1 MNIVL
6 RELKS
11 IRRSLIIWC
20 SSIVFLIYVGMVKY
34 DGYSKAGESANE
46 MMENLPA
53 AMKAV
58 FGIGDLDL
66 ALASGYYIVFLMY
79 FVLLCGIHAIMQ
91 GSVVL
96 SKEERDKTADFLLVK
111 PVKRTQ
117 VLTSKIIASLIS
129 MVILN
134 ATTWITSILIVDV
147 YNNGP
152 SINDLIAKLM
162 IGLFITQLVFFSI
175 GLLIGVLVRT
185 TKKATGISTGFL
197 LSTFILSAAIDMYD
211 KLDFLKYL
219 TPFKYFDGKK
229 IYLEGFSGFY
239 IVLSVI
245 IVVISVGSSYVIYK
259 NKDIHV

>member
-11 IRRSLIIWC
+11 TRRSLIIWC
-20 SSIVFLIYVGMVKY
+20 SSIIFLIYVGMVKY
-34 DGYSKAGESANE
+34 DGFSKAGESANE
-46 MMENLPA
+46 MLASLPT
-53 AMKAV
+53 AMKAI

-79 FVLLCGIHAIMQ
+79 FVLLCGVHAIMQ

-117 VLTSKIIASLIS
+117 VLTSKIIASLIN

-134 ATTWITSILIVDV
+134 AITWITSILIVDV
-147 YNNGP
+147 YNDGP
-152 SINDLIAKLM
+152 PINDLISKLM

-185 TKKATGISTGFL
+185 TKKATNISTGFL
-197 LSTFILSAAIDMYD
+197 LSTFILSATIDIYD

-229 IYLEGFSGFY
+229 IYLEGFSVFF
-239 IVLSVI
+239 IALSFIIVVLSV
-245 IVVISVGSSYVIYK
+245 GSTYVLYK
-259 NKDIHV
+259 KKDLHV